1 MFATEEVFF
10 FYDNHFLPLADA
22 ASVPYTWA
30 GSALGPVMPP
40 APPPTLPMAHILLP
54 RTCELILF
62 GKAVFAHVIQAL
74 EMRSAWITRVGPKS
88 NDLSSEETEEE
99 EQGGNGGRDWS
110 DAAKE
115 AQDYPKPPGAGRA
128 KGEHSRG
135 SREAEPLRHQD
146 CRLLASVTQREYISV
161 YLSLT
166 ICHGNHV
173 KPMQDPV
180 PCSLPLTAKRL
191 PCRLSAL

>member
-1 MFATEEVFF
+1 M
-10 FYDNHFLPLADA
+10 L
-22 ASVPYTWA
+22 
-30 GSALGPVMPP
+30 P

-99 EQGGNGGRDWS
+99 EPGGNGGRDWS

-128 KGEHSRG
+128 KGLSWISHS
-135 SREAEPLRHQD
+135 PD
-146 CRLLASVTQREYISV
+146 CLIYSHC
-161 YLSLT
+161 LSIL
-166 ICHGNHV
+166 N
-173 KPMQDPV
+173 
-180 PCSLPLTAKRL
+180 SLI
-191 PCRLSAL
+191 